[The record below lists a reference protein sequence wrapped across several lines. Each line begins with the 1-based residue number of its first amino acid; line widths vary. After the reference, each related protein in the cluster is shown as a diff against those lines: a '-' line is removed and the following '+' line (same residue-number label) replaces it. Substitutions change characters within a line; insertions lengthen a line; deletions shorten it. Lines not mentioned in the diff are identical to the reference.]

1 MPRKAKKPQRILNAT
16 EIQGPAYEVDGTLF
30 WDPIP
35 RISKVLPWGY
45 DLDPEDPSM
54 LLPDNE
60 ALRNLEVAKKLVKK
74 YSLRQVALWLE
85 QETGRPISHITLHQR
100 IRYEKERGR
109 TASLTKIYAKRAID
123 ALKRAEIA
131 EKKARTLKPA
141 GRRESTP
148 TGEGIIKRFYPDHR
162 NECPLCGKKRDLPT
176 ESGSSD

>member
-35 RISKVLPWGY
+35 RISSVLPWGY
-45 DLDPEDPSM
+45 DLDPNDPDM
-54 LLPDNE
+54 LIPDNE
-60 ALRNLEVAKKLVKK
+60 ALRKLEVAKKLVKK

-85 QETGRPISHITLHQR
+85 QETGRPWSHVNLHQR
-100 IRYEKERGR
+100 IRYERERGK
-109 TASLTKIYAKRAID
+109 TASLTKIYAKRAVD

-131 EKKARTLKPA
+131 EKKARVFKPA

-148 TGEGIIKRFYPDHR
+148 TGEGIIKRFYPDPG
-162 NECPLCGKKRDLPT
+162 NTCPLCGQERDLHT
-176 ESGSSD
+176 KSGASD